1 MADESK
7 NKRFRNEPRSTL
19 SCYALRL
26 KPGQEVRECL
36 LKYVRDK
43 KLEAPFVLSCVGS
56 VTQVTLRLAN
66 ASKDTPNEVGIRHHD
81 MHSPVISVGLLMH
94 LRETC
99 RLNHQMHSQR
109 AGSFSHVARVEE
121 NDSRAHSSRFL
132 LNTVNLNDFRVALC
146 LNGYTISFS
155 SPTRTV
161 IRPKTYV

>member
-56 VTQVTLRLAN
+56 VTQATLRLAN
-66 ASKDTPNEVGIRHHD
+66 AARDTPSEVRNIHP
-81 MHSPVISVGLLMH
+81 PVMSEGLLVP
-94 LRETC
+94 L
-99 RLNHQMHSQR
+99 
-109 AGSFSHVARVEE
+109 
-121 NDSRAHSSRFL
+121 
-132 LNTVNLNDFRVALC
+132 
-146 LNGYTISFS
+146 
-155 SPTRTV
+155 P
-161 IRPKTYV
+161 